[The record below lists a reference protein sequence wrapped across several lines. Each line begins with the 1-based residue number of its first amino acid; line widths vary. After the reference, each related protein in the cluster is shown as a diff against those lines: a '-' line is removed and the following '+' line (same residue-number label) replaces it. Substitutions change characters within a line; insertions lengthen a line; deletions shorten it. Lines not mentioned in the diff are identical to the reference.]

1 MHKSCFAGRAA
12 GIGGGAAA
20 AVGNGVWLV
29 LVLGGITYAELAV
42 LREIGK
48 RRGRRYLVI
57 TTDVLT
63 AERVVRGAMR

>member
-1 MHKSCFAGRAA
+1 MGASGSKS
-12 GIGGGAAA
+12 
-20 AVGNGVWLV
+20 NGVWLV
-29 LVLGGITYAELAV
+29 VVLGGVTYAELAV

-48 RRGRRYLVI
+48 RRGRHYLVL

>member
-1 MHKSCFAGRAA
+1 M
-12 GIGGGAAA
+12 
-20 AVGNGVWLV
+20 WLV
-29 LVLGGITYAELAV
+29 VVLGGVTYAELAV

-48 RRGRRYLVI
+48 RRGRHYLVL